1 MGGGLTPLTIGFVAT
16 CPKLTE
22 LSIVYPYQ
30 SDGDVDLNTED
41 SYHLAENV
49 RSAMLELA
57 NVCKT
62 LPDFDTFQI
71 VHFDLPRFDEI
82 LEYEMRYDPAMLFYD
97 LRDGLG
103 TGKDLVINCLEEPE
117 TGRREGEGKKKTT
130 VRVIELVERSPPI
143 LSPGSAKVEE
153 YEV

>member
-1 MGGGLTPLTIGFVAT
+1 MAA

-22 LSIVYPYQ
+22 LSIVYPYH
-30 SDGDVDLNTED
+30 SDGDVDLNTET
-41 SYHLAENV
+41 SGGLVENV
-49 RSAMLELA
+49 RSAILELA
-57 NVCKT
+57 NTCKA
-62 LPDFDTFQI
+62 LPDFDTIQI
-71 VHFDLPRFDEI
+71 VHFSLPGYDEI
-82 LEYEMRYDPAMLFYD
+82 LEYEMRYDPATMFYD
-97 LRDGLG
+97 LRRGLG

-117 TGRREGEGKKKTT
+117 TGRREGEGKKKTA

>member
-1 MGGGLTPLTIGFVAT
+1 MAA

-22 LSIVYPYQ
+22 LSIVYPYH
-30 SDGDVDLNTED
+30 SDGDVDLNTET
-41 SYHLAENV
+41 SSGLVENV
-49 RSAMLELA
+49 RSAILELA
-57 NVCKT
+57 NACKA

-71 VHFDLPRFDEI
+71 VHFSLPDFAPSLDGPV
-82 LEYEMRYDPAMLFYD
+82 MCDPAMLFYH

-117 TGRREGEGKKKTT
+117 MGRREGEGKKKTT
-130 VRVIELVERSPPI
+130 VRVIELVEKSPPI

>member
-1 MGGGLTPLTIGFVAT
+1 MAA

-22 LSIVYPYQ
+22 LSIVYPYPY
-30 SDGDVDLNTED
+30 DGDVDLGMET
-41 SYHLAENV
+41 SARLVRNV

-57 NVCKT
+57 NACKA

-71 VHFDLPRFDEI
+71 VHFSLPVVDEI
-82 LEYEMRYDPAMLFYD
+82 SEYERTHDPAPLFYN
-97 LRDGLG
+97 LRSGLG
-103 TGKDLVINCLEEPE
+103 TGKDLVINCLKEPE

-130 VRVIELVERSPPI
+130 VRVIELVEKFPP
-143 LSPGSAKVEE
+143 LLRPGSAKVEE

>member
-1 MGGGLTPLTIGFVAT
+1 MGGGSSPLTIGFVAA

-22 LSIVYPYQ
+22 LSIVYPYPC
-30 SDGDVDLNTED
+30 DGDVDLGMET
-41 SYHLAENV
+41 SARLVRNV

-57 NVCKT
+57 NTCKA

-71 VHFDLPRFDEI
+71 VLFSLPVVDEI
-82 LEYEMRYDPAMLFYD
+82 SEYERTHDPAPLFYN
-97 LRDGLG
+97 LRSGLG
-103 TGKDLVINCLEEPE
+103 SGKDLVINCLKEPE

-130 VRVIELVERSPPI
+130 VRVIELVEKFPPI
-143 LSPGSAKVEE
+143 LRPGSAKVGE

>member
-1 MGGGLTPLTIGFVAT
+1 MGSSSLPLTIGLVAA

-22 LSIVYPYQ
+22 LSIVYPYL
-30 SDGDVDLNTED
+30 SGGDVDLKTET
-41 SYHLAENV
+41 SYHLVEKV
-49 RSAMLELA
+49 HSATLELA
-57 NVCKT
+57 KACKT

-82 LEYEMRYDPAMLFYD
+82 SEYGRTYDPAILFHD

-103 TGKDLVINCLEEPE
+103 TGKDLVISCLKEPE

-130 VRVIELVERSPPI
+130 VRVIELVEGFPPI
-143 LSPGSAKVEE
+143 LSPGSAKVEV